1 MQGLEKILEE
11 INQEKLKHWDP
22 SERLEADKLIRWCFD
37 KCTDIIRKHMADD
50 PDGWIP
56 VDRGRVSLRRTDMQE
71 LEKILEEIDDL
82 PVITDM
88 DDGCLL
94 KYVDVEDIIRK
105 HMNDGWIPVERE
117 LPPNAKYKGALCPRY
132 QLDTKYGVTEG
143 WYNPDLES
151 WFVLVWFM
159 TERYL
164 NGEIDFE
171 NGAHPKIVR
180 CENEVNEK
188 HRIVLAW
195 RPFPEPY
202 QAEGSDCDGK

>member
-1 MQGLEKILEE
+1 
-11 INQEKLKHWDP
+11 
-22 SERLEADKLIRWCFD
+22 
-37 KCTDIIRKHMADD
+37 
-50 PDGWIP
+50 
-56 VDRGRVSLRRTDMQE
+56 MQE
-71 LEKILEEIDDL
+71 LDKIMEEIEKLRGQVGSECTSEDHY
-82 PVITDM
+82 IKRAWEH
-88 DDGCLL
+88 CL
-94 KYVDVEDIIRK
+94 DRVEYIIRN
-105 HMNDGWIPVERE
+105 HMNDGWISVERE

-195 RPFPEPY
+195 RAFPEPY
-202 QAEGSDCDGK
+202 QAERSDNNDGE